1 MQKRKGEH
9 YAKEKRNVRLL
20 KRIDFALRKEFKID
34 KAKRNSP
41 AKKQGC

>member
-20 KRIDFALRKEFKID
+20 KRIDFALRKETEID
-34 KAKRNSP
+34 GAKQNSP
-41 AKKQGC
+41 DK